1 MRIRFFFLI
10 LFITVFA
17 NEILFAQ
24 DSEVDS
30 ASSVEDSLQSDST
43 SNSRYEIDLE
53 IEELT
58 GTNKIGQFFHKMR
71 YRLDYN
77 LDSISEEK
85 VDEYVADM
93 RARRS
98 VKSTIYGIYKP
109 IPMREWPWIMEF
121 STNNYSN
128 FQPVNP
134 LVIFGY

>member
-1 MRIRFFFLI
+1 MSCRLSFLI
-10 LFITVFA
+10 LAISVFA
-17 NEILFAQ
+17 NGVLFAQ
-24 DSEVDS
+24 DSETDS
-30 ASSVEDSLQSDST
+30 ASSVEDSIHTDST
-43 SNSRYEIDLE
+43 SNSRYEVDLQ

-77 LDSISEEK
+77 LDSIPEEK

-121 STNNYSN
+121 TVNNYSN
-128 FQPVNP
+128 FQPANP
-134 LVIFGY
+134 LVIFGF